1 MSILEKFESVK
12 IGSMEQLTESDIQYC
27 EQNQMAYEAAVR
39 DFTALLSEW
48 EDICNRQKECLPET
62 DEERKPSPYLGVGK
76 RISSRSLREHLDQL
90 DGILIDQIVNKIA
103 SRYRVT
109 IEKEKIS
116 TALSYTMSGTDRNL
130 DETKPAERRILQYG
144 EIVDQIFLQFSGK
157 SLREQAE
164 YELKSRCRKSA
175 KNYRGEMEYE
185 KRGSCL
191 IFTDGA
197 SCSEWLGSPE
207 WKLWEPMA
215 AILEGVAHYERNDFR
230 LPLSIAEVI
239 SQYRLKNS
247 EIPFPDCK
255 KIQSMKLYKNGRVDI
270 RFREGRFLDQF
281 VTEYLL
287 QESGPTSEEK
297 EEENEISGS
306 GS

>member
-1 MSILEKFESVK
+1 MSILEKFEAVK
-12 IGSMEQLTESDIQYC
+12 ICGMEQLSESDIQYC

-48 EDICNRQKECLPET
+48 EGICNRQKECLPET
-62 DEERKPSPYLGVGK
+62 DEERRPSPYLGVGK
-76 RISSRSLREHLDQL
+76 RISSGSLQEHLDHL
-90 DGILIDQIVNKIA
+90 DGIFISQIVNKIA
-103 SRYRVT
+103 SCYRVT
-109 IEKEKIS
+109 IEREKIS
-116 TALSYTMSGTDRNL
+116 NALSYAMSGTDRNL
-130 DETKPAERRILQYG
+130 DETKPAEKRILQYG
-144 EIVDQIFLQFSGK
+144 EIIDQIFLQFSGR

-175 KNYRGEMEYE
+175 NNYRGKPGYE
-185 KRGSCL
+185 KRGYCL
-191 IFTDGA
+191 IFADGA
-197 SCSEWLGSPE
+197 SCSEWLGSPT

-239 SQYRLKNS
+239 SQYRLERS
-247 EIPFPDCK
+247 EFHFQDCK
-255 KIQSMKLYKNGRVDI
+255 KIQLLKLYKNGRVDI
-270 RFREGRFLDQF
+270 RFRESRFLDQF
-281 VTEYLL
+281 VAEYLL
-287 QESGPTSEEK
+287 QESGLTSEEE

>member
-1 MSILEKFESVK
+1 MSILEKFEAVK
-12 IGSMEQLTESDIQYC
+12 ICGMEQLTESDIQYC

-48 EDICNRQKECLPET
+48 EGICNRQKECLPET
-62 DEERKPSPYLGVGK
+62 DEEWKPSPYLGVGK

-90 DGILIDQIVNKIA
+90 DGILIGQIVNKIA

-116 TALSYTMSGTDRNL
+116 NALSYAMSGTDRNL

-144 EIVDQIFLQFSGK
+144 EIVDQIFLQFSGR

-175 KNYRGEMEYE
+175 NNYRGEPGYE

-191 IFTDGA
+191 IFADGA

-215 AILEGVAHYERNDFR
+215 VILEGVAHYERNDFR
-230 LPLSIAEVI
+230 LPQSIAQVLC
-239 SQYRLKNS
+239 QYRLEKS
-247 EIPFPDCK
+247 EFQFPDCK
-255 KIQSMKLYKNGRVDI
+255 KIQFLKLYKNGRVDI
-270 RFREGRFLDQF
+270 RFRESRYLEQF
-281 VTEYLL
+281 VKTYLL
-287 QESGPTSEEK
+287 QEDTATTEEK

>member
-1 MSILEKFESVK
+1 MSILEKFEEVK
-12 IGSMEQLTESDIQYC
+12 ICGMEQLTESDIQYC

-39 DFTALLSEW
+39 DYTTLLSEW
-48 EDICNRQKECLPET
+48 EGVCNRQKECLPET

-76 RISSRSLREHLDQL
+76 RISSRILREHLDQL
-90 DGILIDQIVNKIA
+90 NGILISQIVNEIS
-103 SRYRVT
+103 SRYHVT

-116 TALSYTMSGTDRNL
+116 NALSYTMSGTDRNL

-175 KNYRGEMEYE
+175 KNYRGELGYE

-287 QESGPTSEEK
+287 QESGLTSEEE